1 MRSLSLSL
9 TRYER
14 AFLPFL
20 LHFFLTKTTE
30 RMPPRTATTTTTRGQ
45 RALAGAATTTSNK
58 NKRRALSDASNVN
71 SLDATVSASQ
81 SKKTKKKPKKK
92 ASGSHLQPTHHR
104 DASENVE
111 TDDDAKKK
119 TPSVRRTHARIRL
132 GVCVFVVYVL
142 VRSRYGR
149 AFCVR
154 ALRSFFRY
162 LFENVFPLF
171 GCRVGEKM

>member
-1 MRSLSLSL
+1 
-9 TRYER
+9 
-14 AFLPFL
+14 
-20 LHFFLTKTTE
+20 
-30 RMPPRTATTTTTRGQ
+30 MPPRAATTTTTRGQ

-92 ASGSHLQPTHHR
+92 ASGCHLQPTHHR

-119 TPSVRRTHARIRL
+119 RLLFEELMHELDFECAFSSFSSSLGRVMVALSARAR
-132 GVCVFVVYVL
+132 
-142 VRSRYGR
+142 
-149 AFCVR
+149 CVR
-154 ALRSFFRY
+154 F
-162 LFENVFPLF
+162 
-171 GCRVGEKM
+171 

>member
-1 MRSLSLSL
+1 M
-9 TRYER
+9 
-14 AFLPFL
+14 
-20 LHFFLTKTTE
+20 
-30 RMPPRTATTTTTRGQ
+30 
-45 RALAGAATTTSNK
+45 
-58 NKRRALSDASNVN
+58 N

-81 SKKTKKKPKKK
+81 SKKMKKKPKKK

-104 DASENVE
+104 DASENE
-111 TDDDAKKK
+111 EKDDDAKKK

-154 ALRSFFRY
+154 ALRSFFDIFFKMCSPF
-162 LFENVFPLF
+162 LGAELEKKCEHALMN
-171 GCRVGEKM
+171 GERA